1 MWLASRHFLIVFQHK
16 YFFAREEVETFEQR
30 ELTRGLEEFDTDP
43 GKPLLDLHQIFPRV
57 EKCTFCSGSNHEGLW
72 MPRRS

>member
-30 ELTRGLEEFDTDP
+30 ELTRGLEEVDTDP
-43 GKPLLDLHQIFPRV
+43 GKPL
-57 EKCTFCSGSNHEGLW
+57 
-72 MPRRS
+72 